1 MEEKVTIIDVA
12 NKAGVSKGT
21 VDRVV
26 HGRGEVSKKSTAKV
40 LRAIEE
46 LGYQPNLHA
55 SLLASRNVN
64 VIACLLPE
72 FSEGEYW
79 GMINQGFILGGEQVA
94 SLGVRTRAFY
104 YNQYDEASFKAAC
117 TDLLGSDPSAVLLP
131 PLFMSDTVEFA
142 SELHRR
148 GIPYAYVD
156 SKLEEDNYFV
166 YYGMPMYSS
175 GSLCAAL
182 LTERC
187 TREEVDEVAVIRIH
201 RDKAGQSD
209 PSVGRRTGF
218 MDYMG
223 SHFPKTVIHNV
234 FINPAEP
241 GNIYRTL
248 DDFFRDHPAI
258 RFVVTFNSRVYLVNN
273 YLADHPVPGRRV
285 IGFDNLEQN
294 VRMLREG
301 TLSIIIT
308 QHTENQSKFAVIA
321 LADWLL
327 MRKRPEHRDNYM
339 HMDILTR
346 YNVDNY

>member
-12 NKAGVSKGT
+12 KKAGVSKGT

-26 HGRGEVSKKSTAKV
+26 HGRGEVSKKTANKV
-40 LRAIEE
+40 LKAIEE

-55 SLLASRNVN
+55 SLLASRSVN
-64 VIACLLPE
+64 LIACLLPE
-72 FSEGEYW
+72 FAEGEYW
-79 GMINQGFILGGEQVA
+79 GMINQGFIVGGEQVA
-94 SLGVRTRAFY
+94 SLGVRTRSFY
-104 YNQYDEASFKAAC
+104 YDQYDEASFKSAC
-117 TDLLGSDPSAVLLP
+117 ADLLASDPSAVVLP

-142 SELHRR
+142 TELKHR

-156 SKLEEDNYFV
+156 SKLEENNYFV
-166 YYGMPMYSS
+166 YFGMPMYGS
-175 GSLCAAL
+175 GRLCAAL

-187 TREEVDEVAVIRIH
+187 TEESVDEIAVIRIH

-209 PSVGRRTGF
+209 PAVNRRTGF

-223 SHFPKTVIHNV
+223 SHFPKAVIHNV

-241 GNIYRTL
+241 DNIYGTL
-248 DDFFRDHPAI
+248 DSFFRDHPSI
-258 RFVVTFNSRVYLVNN
+258 RFVVTFNSRVYLVNR

-294 VRMLREG
+294 VQMLRDG

-327 MRKRPEHRDNYM
+327 MRKRPDNRDNYM

-346 YNVDNY
+346 YNIDNY

>member
-12 NKAGVSKGT
+12 KKAGVSKGT

-26 HGRGEVSKKSTAKV
+26 HGRGEVSKKTANKV
-40 LRAIEE
+40 LKAIEE

-55 SLLASRNVN
+55 SLLASRSVN
-64 VIACLLPE
+64 LIACLLPE
-72 FSEGEYW
+72 FAEGEYW
-79 GMINQGFILGGEQVA
+79 GMINQGFIVGGEQVA
-94 SLGVRTRAFY
+94 SLGVRTRSFY
-104 YNQYDEASFKAAC
+104 YDQYDEASFKSAC
-117 TDLLGSDPSAVLLP
+117 ADLLASDPSAVVLP

-142 SELHRR
+142 TELKRR

-156 SKLEEDNYFV
+156 SKLEENNYFV
-166 YYGMPMYSS
+166 YFGMPMYGS
-175 GSLCAAL
+175 GRLCAAL

-187 TREEVDEVAVIRIH
+187 TEESVDEIAVIRIH

-209 PSVGRRTGF
+209 PAVNRRTGF

-223 SHFPKTVIHNV
+223 SHFPKAVIHNV

-241 GNIYRTL
+241 DDIYGTL
-248 DDFFRDHPAI
+248 DSFFRDHPAI
-258 RFVVTFNSRVYLVNN
+258 RFVVTFNSRVYLVNR

-294 VRMLREG
+294 VQMLRDG

-327 MRKRPEHRDNYM
+327 MRKRPDNRDNYM

-346 YNVDNY
+346 YNIDNY

>member
-12 NKAGVSKGT
+12 KKAGVSKGT

-26 HGRGEVSKKSTAKV
+26 HGRGEVSKKTANKV
-40 LRAIEE
+40 LKAIED

-55 SLLASRNVN
+55 SLLASRSVN
-64 VIACLLPE
+64 LIACLLPE
-72 FSEGEYW
+72 FAEGEYW
-79 GMINQGFILGGEQVA
+79 GMINQGFIVGGEQVA
-94 SLGVRTRAFY
+94 SLGVRTRSFY
-104 YNQYDEASFKAAC
+104 YDQYDEASFKSAC
-117 TDLLGSDPSAVLLP
+117 ADLLASDPSAVVLP

-142 SELHRR
+142 TELKRR

-156 SKLEEDNYFV
+156 SKLEENNYFV
-166 YYGMPMYSS
+166 YFGMPMYGS
-175 GSLCAAL
+175 GRLCAAL

-187 TREEVDEVAVIRIH
+187 TEESVDEIAVIRIH

-209 PSVGRRTGF
+209 PAVNRRTGF

-223 SHFPKTVIHNV
+223 SHFPKAVIHNV

-241 GNIYRTL
+241 DNIYGTL
-248 DDFFRDHPAI
+248 DSFFRDHPAI
-258 RFVVTFNSRVYLVNN
+258 RFVVTFNSRVYLVNR

-294 VRMLREG
+294 VQMLRDG

-327 MRKRPEHRDNYM
+327 MRKRPDNRDNYM

-346 YNVDNY
+346 YNIDNY

>member
-12 NKAGVSKGT
+12 KKAGVSKGT

-26 HGRGEVSKKSTAKV
+26 HGRGEVSKKTANKV
-40 LRAIEE
+40 LKAIEE

-64 VIACLLPE
+64 LIACLLPE
-72 FSEGEYW
+72 FAEGEYW
-79 GMINQGFILGGEQVA
+79 GMINQGFIVGGEQVA
-94 SLGVRTRAFY
+94 SLGVRTRSFY
-104 YNQYDEASFKAAC
+104 YDQYDEASFKSAC
-117 TDLLGSDPSAVLLP
+117 ADLLASDPSAVVLP

-142 SELHRR
+142 TELKRR

-156 SKLEEDNYFV
+156 SKLEENNYFV
-166 YYGMPMYSS
+166 YFGMPMYGS
-175 GSLCAAL
+175 GRLCAAL

-187 TREEVDEVAVIRIH
+187 TEESVDEIAVIRIH

-209 PSVGRRTGF
+209 PAVNRRTGF

-223 SHFPKTVIHNV
+223 SHFPKAVIHNV

-241 GNIYRTL
+241 DNIYGTL
-248 DDFFRDHPAI
+248 DSFFRDHPAI
-258 RFVVTFNSRVYLVNN
+258 RFVVTFNSRVYLVNR

-294 VRMLREG
+294 VQMLRDG

-327 MRKRPEHRDNYM
+327 MRKRPDNRDNYM

-346 YNVDNY
+346 YNIDNY

>member
-12 NKAGVSKGT
+12 KKAGVSKGT

-26 HGRGEVSKKSTAKV
+26 HGRGEVSKKTANKV
-40 LRAIEE
+40 LKAIED

-55 SLLASRNVN
+55 SLLASRSVN
-64 VIACLLPE
+64 LIACLLPE
-72 FSEGEYW
+72 FAEGEYW
-79 GMINQGFILGGEQVA
+79 GMINQGFIVGGEQVA
-94 SLGVRTRAFY
+94 SLGVRTRSFY
-104 YNQYDEASFKAAC
+104 YDQYDEASFKSAC
-117 TDLLGSDPSAVLLP
+117 ADLLASDPSAVVLP

-142 SELHRR
+142 TELKRR

-156 SKLEEDNYFV
+156 SKLEENNYFV
-166 YYGMPMYSS
+166 YFGMPMYGS
-175 GSLCAAL
+175 GRLCAAL

-187 TREEVDEVAVIRIH
+187 TEESVDEIAVIRIH

-209 PSVGRRTGF
+209 PAVNRRTGF

-223 SHFPKTVIHNV
+223 SHFPKAVIHNV

-241 GNIYRTL
+241 DDIYGTL
-248 DDFFRDHPAI
+248 DSFFRDHPAI
-258 RFVVTFNSRVYLVNN
+258 RFVVTFNSRVYLVNR

-294 VRMLREG
+294 VQMLRDG

-327 MRKRPEHRDNYM
+327 MRKRPDNRDNYM

-346 YNVDNY
+346 YNIDNY